1 MKTLYDLLGAL
12 PDDDAE
18 DIRAAFR
25 RAVKESH
32 PDVNPGDPDAALRF
46 RQIIRANDILG
57 DKEQR
62 TAYDRL
68 LGAARDEER
77 QDSKIAVAAKV
88 HKVASG
94 VMALA
99 GASVVA
105 MTGYLLFTHMSAAS
119 VAPLKPIVV
128 AINKV
133 KPQEVPANPIESVSP
148 AAITVGEAAA
158 TTGGDATSSP
168 ASGNSLSGNSLGG
181 TAGSANAGPAN
192 AGEPAPLRASKVD
205 AVSTVE
211 QERPACAQGTNPP
224 CASDASQPGA
234 TALSEARA
242 LHDRGMAAFQKG
254 DFAAAMADLDAA
266 IQLDPRYQDAYIDRG
281 IVFYRL
287 RKFDRAFADVAAAK
301 RIEKTNRAVLDA
313 MAKRQPLRPLKLEPP
328 RADARTDAKAD
339 APRAETPRVAAAAPL
354 PARLSTATPTY
365 ATNDPSRAP

>member
-68 LGAARDEER
+68 LGAAREEER

-99 GASVVA
+99 GASAVTL
-105 MTGYLLFTHMSAAS
+105 TGYLLFTHMSAAS

-128 AINKV
+128 ATNKV
-133 KPQEVPANPIESVSP
+133 KPHEVPVNPIESAS
-148 AAITVGEAAA
+148 AAPTTVGEVPASA
-158 TTGGDATSSP
+158 GGDATPNAAGGNASNGAAVSS
-168 ASGNSLSGNSLGG
+168 SG
-181 TAGSANAGPAN
+181 A
-192 AGEPAPLRASKVD
+192 EPMPLRVSKVD
-205 AVSTVE
+205 AVFTAE
-211 QERPACAQGTNPP
+211 QDRPGCPQGAAAP
-224 CASDASQPGA
+224 CPSDATQPA
-234 TALSEARA
+234 STASNEARA
-242 LHDRGMAAFQKG
+242 LHDRGMASYQKG
-254 DFAAAMADLDAA
+254 DFAAALTDLDAA
-266 IQLDPRYQDAYIDRG
+266 IQLDPRYHEAYIDRG
-281 IVFYRL
+281 IVFYRM

-301 RIEKTNRAVLDA
+301 RIDKSNRAVLDA
-313 MAKRQPLRPLKLEPP
+313 MAKRQPLRPLKLDPP
-328 RADARTDAKAD
+328 KLDARAEVKAD
-339 APRAETPRVAAAAPL
+339 TPKVEAPKVDTPKIAT
-354 PARLSTATPTY
+354 TATLSPRPSTTTRAY
-365 ATNDPSRAP
+365 ATNDPSRVPSN

>member
-12 PDDDAE
+12 PDDDAD

-25 RAVKESH
+25 KAVKESH

-68 LGAARDEER
+68 LGAAQDEHQ
-77 QDSKIAVAAKV
+77 QDTKLAVVAKV

-99 GASVVA
+99 GASAVA
-105 MTGYLLFTHMSAAS
+105 LTGYLLFTHMSSAS

-128 AINKV
+128 ATNKV
-133 KPQEVPANPIESVSP
+133 KPNEVPAKPIDSATEAATAGDAAANSGGETAASATVGSASGSNASVSADP
-148 AAITVGEAAA
+148 LPLRVSKIDTVYSAEQERAPCAAGA
-158 TTGGDATSSP
+158 TAPCTADAML
-168 ASGNSLSGNSLGG
+168 AGG
-181 TAGSANAGPAN
+181 TASN
-192 AGEPAPLRASKVD
+192 E
-205 AVSTVE
+205 
-211 QERPACAQGTNPP
+211 AQ
-224 CASDASQPGA
+224 AH
-234 TALSEARA
+234 
-242 LHDRGMAAFQKG
+242 HDRGMAAFQKG
-254 DFAAAMADLDAA
+254 DFAAALADLDAA
-266 IQLDPRYQDAYIDRG
+266 IQLDPRYHEAYIDRG
-281 IVFYRL
+281 IVFYRM

-328 RADARTDAKAD
+328 KSDIK
-339 APRAETPRVAAAAPL
+339 AETPKAEAPKVATAAPM
-354 PARLSTATPTY
+354 PSRMSTATPVYPT
-365 ATNDPSRAP
+365 TDPSRAP